1 MYKVKEILDLFLYL
15 ILIFVLAA
23 VSIKLRTDF
32 LKHEVYELPRSISL
46 KVVYHR
52 WLIYK
57 LGEKKA
63 VYNGAFQKGEHKKD
77 KFCFQTSKVL
87 I

>member
-15 ILIFVLAA
+15 FLIFVSAA
-23 VSIKLRTDF
+23 VSIKLLRDL

-52 WLIYK
+52 WLRYK
-57 LGEKKA
+57 LGEKRHLQW
-63 VYNGAFQKGEHKKD
+63 GFSER
-77 KFCFQTSKVL
+77 
-87 I
+87 